1 MNFISPARTG
11 LIAALCAGAAAAAAQ
26 DLPPRDF
33 KVVGTWGNLS
43 SWQNVEAPFW
53 NDRIGAA
60 SGGALSGDA
69 IPITEA
75 GLKGGEVMRL
85 LDLGVFEIA
94 HGLGSYVASE
104 NPAIEGAD
112 LSSIAADFATMHAI
126 ADAYEPVMDRLFR
139 ETYGATIVALHPWP
153 ASMIYCREEVAS
165 IADLKGR
172 KVRVHSATL
181 GDFVEGAGGV
191 TVTLP
196 FAEVVPALEKGVADC
211 AITDPVS
218 AYKASW
224 HEVIGHV
231 FALPVGYSITFTAVN
246 AALWDGLDAA
256 TREVMQTAFD
266 DMEADGWRI
275 AEEQQD
281 MGVAC
286 LTGTGPACT
295 LGGTPGSAELHLP
308 QQSDTAARQRI
319 LDEFVL
325 RRWAARCGADCAAT
339 WNATAGAAAGLT
351 APGSEG

>member
-1 MNFISPARTG
+1 MKMKTIMLSTVV
-11 LIAALCAGAAAAAAQ
+11 ALAGGSAFAEEITPHQ
-26 DLPPRDF
+26 F

-43 SWQNVEAPFW
+43 SWQNVEQPFW
-53 NDRIGAA
+53 SDQIPAA
-60 SGGALSGDA
+60 TGGAITGDA

-75 GLKGGEVMRL
+75 GLKGTEVMRL
-85 LDLGVFEIA
+85 LKLGVFEVA

-112 LSSIAADFATMHAI
+112 LSSIASDFDTMRAVVE
-126 ADAYEPVMDRLFR
+126 AYRPTMDKIFR
-139 ETYGATIVALHPWP
+139 DTYGATIVSLHPWP
-153 ASMIYCREEVAS
+153 ASMIYCRDAIAG

-181 GDFVEGAGGV
+181 GDFVEGAGAV

-224 HEVIGHV
+224 HEVINHV

-246 AALWDGLDAA
+246 AKLWEGLDETTRTALTENFAA
-256 TREVMQTAFD
+256 
-266 DMEADGWRI
+266 MEESGWKI
-275 AEEQQD
+275 AASEQD

-286 LTGTGPACT
+286 LTGTGPDCAF
-295 LGGTPGSAELHLP
+295 GEAGSATLTVPGEA
-308 QQSDTAARQRI
+308 DKDARQKI

-325 RRWAARCGADCAAT
+325 KRWAARCGGDCIDA
-339 WNATAGAAAGLT
+339 WNESAGKAAGLA
-351 APGSEG
+351 APQPES